1 MPLAAEQMLSAALPA
16 NVFVIPPDAAA
27 SQPWHAQLCLQLL
40 VCPSWLHKDMLDVI
54 DTVFS

>member
-1 MPLAAEQMLSAALPA
+1 MLSAALPA